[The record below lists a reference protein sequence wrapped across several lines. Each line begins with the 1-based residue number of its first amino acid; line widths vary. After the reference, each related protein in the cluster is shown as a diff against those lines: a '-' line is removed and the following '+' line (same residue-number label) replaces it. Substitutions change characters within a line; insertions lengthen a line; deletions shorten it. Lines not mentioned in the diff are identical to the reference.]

1 MKLTK
6 QEVEHIA
13 GLARLELTEKEKE
26 KFAIQISSILG
37 YVEKLKKVDLSKV
50 EPTAQAT
57 GLQNVTRP
65 DEVKKCDGETM
76 KKFVTAAPE
85 SVDNLVKV
93 KAVFE

>member
-13 GLARLELTEKEKE
+13 ALARLELTEKEKE
-26 KFAIQISSILG
+26 KFATQLSSILG

-50 EPTAQAT
+50 LSTAQVT

-65 DEVKKCDGETM
+65 DEVKRCDEETM
-76 KKFVTAAPE
+76 KKLVTAAPE
-85 SVDNLVKV
+85 SVGNLVKV

>member
-13 GLARLELTEKEKE
+13 ALARLELTEKEKE
-26 KFAIQISSILG
+26 KFAIQLSSILG

-50 EPTAQAT
+50 LPTAQVT

-65 DEVKKCDGETM
+65 DEVKKCDEETM
-76 KKFVTAAPE
+76 KKLIEAAPE
-85 SVDNLVKV
+85 RVDNLVKV